1 MKKILRVVLM
11 VCCCFSLASCGASSS
26 GADDAAARE
35 AAAAVEPTPIPAEYL
50 TQQSTPEVDEGLIS
64 ECADLAV
71 ADGHVWRY
79 TDGQVLCENPA
90 ADLDKMQ
97 VASLPVENLLS
108 EGAKADFEAVVPWG
122 DDSILLCL
130 SELDGAGERKVE
142 LVELGLKDNKI
153 TELSRQDATDKLGQL
168 MVVDVTADES
178 GAASGD
184 AWLEADVISV
194 NQRLV
199 IGVLDA
205 DFQMHFHLFDPA
217 ADKLTEL
224 GERPLDLFR
233 SMVPYG
239 DGVLIAEP
247 DDFDE
252 GALKLVK
259 MSLPSGDV
267 DEVCALQV
275 SSVQRM
281 YNFAYDDASE
291 QLYFTTSNLVYAIK
305 LADGAEPQVVGRF
318 DAVPADFRVG
328 ALTSGRYA
336 CHGPEGE
343 LLACDVE
350 GSLEIAELHVVDTQG
365 IDLLVDA
372 AADFGVAHPSNS
384 VVITDSE
391 EEELV
396 GELESA
402 PESCD
407 AFAVRVGGGAWQN
420 LMAGGYMAPLNSG
433 DLLAAVQGDMPW
445 RMRFALEKDGNLLGF
460 PVSVESFCQSVNV
473 PAMAKLAGIGVSDF
487 PTDWAGFLQLLAKLA
502 DSGVLVN
509 NEQYVLYGSDVDAE
523 GLRETML
530 ANVVQ
535 SCMLA
540 IQDGKQ
546 PSEVRESF
554 VAILKEFE
562 KIDWTQLGLGAANDG
577 ATGSEA
583 PDAGGNSG
591 EEGKAE
597 ASKDADE
604 ASGMNFSG
612 SDGRTP
618 LMTDSLVELDV
629 QDVAE
634 GMQYWPLSVGAEGKR
649 LVTQMLV
656 AVCVNTRSANSE
668 DAIAFVEH
676 LWEKSSMTA
685 KMMLCQ
691 SVNDPVPNE
700 DYDTELAYH
709 EKLIAKLEKQVGEA
723 ADDET
728 KNSLQAQLD
737 DVSAYTE
744 RYRQNAKWTAT
755 EQSIANYRALQD
767 DFEPVGYTVWDDE
780 HLVEGMYAYLDGGSS
795 AEEFSETLM
804 MSVA

>member
-291 QLYFTTSNLVYAIK
+291 QLYFTTNNLVYAIK
-305 LADGAEPQVVGRF
+305 LADGA
-318 DAVPADFRVG
+318 
-328 ALTSGRYA
+328 
-336 CHGPEGE
+336 
-343 LLACDVE
+343 
-350 GSLEIAELHVVDTQG
+350 
-365 IDLLVDA
+365 
-372 AADFGVAHPSNS
+372 
-384 VVITDSE
+384 
-391 EEELV
+391 
-396 GELESA
+396 
-402 PESCD
+402 
-407 AFAVRVGGGAWQN
+407 
-420 LMAGGYMAPLNSG
+420 
-433 DLLAAVQGDMPW
+433 
-445 RMRFALEKDGNLLGF
+445 
-460 PVSVESFCQSVNV
+460 
-473 PAMAKLAGIGVSDF
+473 
-487 PTDWAGFLQLLAKLA
+487 
-502 DSGVLVN
+502 
-509 NEQYVLYGSDVDAE
+509 
-523 GLRETML
+523 
-530 ANVVQ
+530 
-535 SCMLA
+535 
-540 IQDGKQ
+540 
-546 PSEVRESF
+546 
-554 VAILKEFE
+554 
-562 KIDWTQLGLGAANDG
+562 
-577 ATGSEA
+577 
-583 PDAGGNSG
+583 
-591 EEGKAE
+591 
-597 ASKDADE
+597 
-604 ASGMNFSG
+604 
-612 SDGRTP
+612 
-618 LMTDSLVELDV
+618 
-629 QDVAE
+629 
-634 GMQYWPLSVGAEGKR
+634 
-649 LVTQMLV
+649 
-656 AVCVNTRSANSE
+656 
-668 DAIAFVEH
+668 
-676 LWEKSSMTA
+676 
-685 KMMLCQ
+685 
-691 SVNDPVPNE
+691 
-700 DYDTELAYH
+700 
-709 EKLIAKLEKQVGEA
+709 
-723 ADDET
+723 
-728 KNSLQAQLD
+728 
-737 DVSAYTE
+737 
-744 RYRQNAKWTAT
+744 
-755 EQSIANYRALQD
+755 
-767 DFEPVGYTVWDDE
+767 
-780 HLVEGMYAYLDGGSS
+780 
-795 AEEFSETLM
+795 
-804 MSVA
+804 